1 MLEFNFL
8 IVCWFILCCLS
19 GIQCYGGVSQC
30 GRVHITVSSL
40 RGTFLEMHWITDCN
54 NGETIP
60 EYIILSSRNV
70 QDRDD
75 DHGILLKIKY
85 SDYPTGV
92 YTTNV
97 NFGHPWLPGGWEYDE
112 NSVRAD
118 PGPHCFPFWIA
129 SVKGNV
135 TIDSRCLA
143 IQPTWMSDNRES
155 IGDLKISSMLIPGTH
170 NSGSFAGVVAFLE
183 DYVLNQDRSVWTQ
196 LAFGI
201 RYLDFRIGYY
211 NGDGKAESSFHNIFS
226 DNPWLWHPLSQ
237 YWGDTTKVPALK
249 DYIQK
254 TINERNPL
262 GSTNPNWALMAELTP
277 RPIDIIFRRNGLR
290 KLAHDANVEVTKWF
304 RDQWGKKSNIV
315 ATDYFLGN
323 DMINVAMSINSS

>member
-1 MLEFNFL
+1 
-8 IVCWFILCCLS
+8 
-19 GIQCYGGVSQC
+19 
-30 GRVHITVSSL
+30 
-40 RGTFLEMHWITDCN
+40 
-54 NGETIP
+54 
-60 EYIILSSRNV
+60 
-70 QDRDD
+70 
-75 DHGILLKIKY
+75 
-85 SDYPTGV
+85 
-92 YTTNV
+92 
-97 NFGHPWLPGGWEYDE
+97 
-112 NSVRAD
+112 
-118 PGPHCFPFWIA
+118 
-129 SVKGNV
+129 
-135 TIDSRCLA
+135 
-143 IQPTWMSDNRES
+143 
-155 IGDLKISSMLIPGTH
+155 MLIPGTH

-211 NGDGKAESSFHNIFS
+211 NGDGFFINHDLIRVTKVIPLLKEIKKFLQLAPKEIVFLDFHRFPYPTNFTYNLHKKFIDIVYEELGIFALPS
-226 DNPWLWHPLSQ
+226 TSMEVGGGPTVNEVWKQNKTLIISYADKDTVRDNPWLWHPLSQ

-249 DYIQK
+249 NYIQK